1 MVIDIANRTN
11 KEMIALHEELM
22 IKNNDWTLSVLF
34 YFKDDM
40 VEKIIINSSGKL
52 VAVVKNDVIHL
63 AILNEQDNKTFCYVN
78 NTSIE
83 NFNMIHESINSTIDQ
98 PDDTEK
104 INQILD
110 KIIITG
116 IGSLTNEDKKIL
128 NKDN

>member
-83 NFNMIHESINSTIDQ
+83 NFNMI
-98 PDDTEK
+98 
-104 INQILD
+104 
-110 KIIITG
+110 
-116 IGSLTNEDKKIL
+116 
-128 NKDN
+128 